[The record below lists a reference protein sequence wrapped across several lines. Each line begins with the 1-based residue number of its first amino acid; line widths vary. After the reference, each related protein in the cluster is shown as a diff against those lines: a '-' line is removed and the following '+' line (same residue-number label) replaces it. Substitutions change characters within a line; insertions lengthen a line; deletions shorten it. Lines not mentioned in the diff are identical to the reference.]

1 MTTPRPALLHNVP
14 MRRSITLAFALAC
27 TLAAQQP
34 VDENYTR
41 QIREATTSPQ
51 FLTEFVDHLPA
62 SPTVPTP
69 EKFLG
74 YIAGAE
80 NRLTYAKDIHRYMRE
95 LARTSPR
102 VRVLPIG
109 QTEENREM
117 ILVLVSSEENLR
129 RLDRLKQITAS
140 LADPR
145 RTPDAEAEK
154 LIREGVPF
162 YWATGAIHS
171 PETGSPEML
180 MELAY
185 RLAVTETPFYEN
197 LRRNL
202 VIMITPVVEVDGRER
217 MVDLYR
223 WRKANPGKTPPP
235 LLYWGKYVA
244 HDNNRDG
251 IALSLALSRNIN
263 RTFLEF
269 HPQVVHD
276 LHESVPFLYTST
288 GMGPYNAWFDPIEIN
303 EWQKMA
309 WHEVEELTKRGV
321 PGVWTWGFYDGW
333 GANYMMQVAHGH
345 NSIGRFYETFG
356 NGGAD
361 TRERTVPAAQTQRAW
376 YRPNPPLPR
385 VKWSHRNNVN
395 LQQSALLIS
404 LDFTARNRET
414 FLRNFWLKSKR
425 SVAKATT
432 EGPAAYVIHPDPR
445 PNEAASL
452 AAHLML
458 HGVEIHQLSD
468 EFEAGK
474 TKFPRGAYLVRMDQP
489 YSRLADMFL
498 DRQYYNPNDTS
509 PYDDTGWTLGALRNV
524 PVTRVTDT
532 AILKAPATLLA
543 QPPKPQGGISG
554 EGSVYLLAHNADRAL
569 ATFRFRLPNVR
580 FLAAEKPFEAA
591 GRKFPAGS
599 FLIPSE
605 GNPPNLRAALE
616 QAARDIGLTLHAVPE
631 MPKVDAH
638 PVAAP
643 RIALVHTWTNTQN
656 EGWFRLGFESTS
668 IPYSYISVHTLR
680 DTPNLREKYDV
691 IVLGHVNA
699 DSRRLLLGIPRRG
712 DPIPWKGSDL
722 TPNIGTSP
730 DQSDDIRGGIEL
742 EGLANIRRFVEEGGL
757 FVTIASN
764 ASLPIDFGLVEGVTI
779 EQTRELRAR
788 GSVLNT
794 EIADPGS
801 PVLYGYEGK
810 LPVYFNNAPVFNVSL
825 TGGLGGGQMGQQ
837 AGQQPSRPS
846 GRGGLDDPDVIQ
858 GRPPAPPAPPLRPG
872 ELSAEMMEAMR
883 PYLPPPQERP
893 RILLRFASE
902 KELLVSG
909 MLAGGRELAGRPAL
923 IDVPRGK
930 GHWLL
935 FANNPMWRQ
944 QTQGS
949 FMLLLNA
956 AMHFEHLNAGRPAP
970 SQAKPES
977 SGGEDDAGGDWFHD
991 AIH

>member
-1 MTTPRPALLHNVP
+1 MPRRLLHHNVT
-14 MRRSITLAFALAC
+14 MRSRLTLSFSLCLALS
-27 TLAAQQP
+27 AQQP
-34 VDENYTR
+34 VDEGYSR
-41 QIREATTSPQ
+41 QIREATTSPA

-62 SPTVPTP
+62 SPSVPTP
-69 EKFLG
+69 KRFLG

-80 NRLTYAKDIHRYMRE
+80 NHLTYAKDVHRYMRE

-102 VRVLPIG
+102 VRVLSIG

-129 RLDRLKQITAS
+129 RLDRLKQITSS

-145 RTPDAEAEK
+145 CISDAEAEK
-154 LIREGVPF
+154 LLQEGVPF

-202 VIMITPVVEVDGRER
+202 VVMITPVIEVDGRER

-263 RTFLEF
+263 RTFLDF

-309 WHEVEELTKRGV
+309 WHEVEEMTKRGV

-361 TRERTVPAAQTQRAW
+361 TRERTVPQAQTQRAW
-376 YRPNPPLPR
+376 FRPNPPLPR

-432 EGPAAYVIHPDPR
+432 EGPAAYVIHPEPR

-452 AAHLML
+452 VAQLML
-458 HGVEIHQLSD
+458 HGVEIHRLDQ

-474 TKFPRGAYLVRMDQP
+474 MKFPRGAYLVRMDQP

-498 DRQYYNPNDTS
+498 DRQYYNPNDTP

-532 AILKAPATLLA
+532 AVLKASATLLS
-543 QPPKPQGGISG
+543 QLPKPQGAVSG
-554 EGSVYLLAHNADRAL
+554 DGSVYLLAHNADRAL
-569 ATFRFRLPNVR
+569 ATFRFRLPGVR
-580 FLAAEKPFEAA
+580 FLAAEKSFEAA

-599 FLIPSE
+599 FLISSD
-605 GNPPNLRAALE
+605 GNPPNLRAMLE
-616 QAARDIGLTLHAVPE
+616 QAARDIGLTLYAVPE
-631 MPKVDAH
+631 LPKVDSH

-656 EGWFRLGFESTS
+656 EGWFRLGFESTG
-668 IPYSYISVHTLR
+668 IPYSYISVHALR

-691 IVLGHVNA
+691 IVLGPVNA
-699 DSRRLLLGIPRRG
+699 DSRRLLNGIPRRG
-712 DPIPWKGSDL
+712 DPIPWKASDL
-722 TPNIGTSP
+722 TPNFGTSP

-742 EGLANIRRFVEEGGL
+742 EGLANIRRFVEDGGL

-779 EQTRELRAR
+779 QQTRELRVR

-794 EIADPGS
+794 EIADPAS
-801 PVLYGYEGK
+801 PVLYGYDGK
-810 LPVYFNNAPVFNVSL
+810 LPVYFNAAPVFNVSL
-825 TGGLGGGQMGQQ
+825 SGGMRSRFMGQQ

-872 ELSAEMMEAMR
+872 ELSPEMMEAMR
-883 PYLPPPQERP
+883 AYLPPPNERP
-893 RILLRFASE
+893 RVLLRFAGE
-902 KELLVSG
+902 KDLLVSG
-909 MLAGGRELAGRPAL
+909 MLAGARELAGRPAL

-970 SQAKPES
+970 SAPKPQPATAA
-977 SGGEDDAGGDWFHD
+977 DDWIHD
-991 AIH
+991 ADH

>member
-1 MTTPRPALLHNVP
+1 MTTPRRTLLHNVS
-14 MRRSITLAFALAC
+14 MRRLLSIALSLCFALS
-27 TLAAQQP
+27 AQQP

-41 QIREATTSPQ
+41 QIREATTSPS

-80 NRLTYAKDIHRYMRE
+80 NRLTYAKDIYRYMRE

-102 VRVLPIG
+102 VRVLSIG

-129 RLDRLKQITAS
+129 RLDRLRQITSS

-145 RTPDAEAEK
+145 RTPDAEAEN
-154 LIREGVPF
+154 LIRQGVPF

-185 RLAVTETPFYEN
+185 RLAVTETPFYDN

-202 VIMITPVVEVDGRER
+202 VIMITPVIEVDGRER

-361 TRERTVPAAQTQRAW
+361 TRERTVPPAQTQRAW

-425 SVAKATT
+425 SVAKAST

-458 HGVEIHQLSD
+458 HGVEIHQLSR
-468 EFEAGK
+468 EFEAGN
-474 TKFPRGAYLVRMDQP
+474 TKFPAGAWLVRMDQP

-532 AILKAPATLLA
+532 AILKAPSVLLT
-543 QPPKPQGGISG
+543 QPPKPQGAISG

-569 ATFRFRLPNVR
+569 ATFRFRLPNLR

-616 QAARDIGLTLHAVPE
+616 QAARETGVSLIAAPE
-631 MPKVDAH
+631 LPKVGTH

-656 EGWFRLGFESTS
+656 EGWFRLGFESTG

-680 DTPNLREKYDV
+680 DTPNLRQKFDV
-691 IVLGHVNA
+691 IVLGPVNA
-699 DSRRLLLGIPRRG
+699 DSRRLLQGIPRRG
-712 DPIPWKGSDL
+712 DPIPWKASDL
-722 TPNIGTSP
+722 TPNFGTSP
-730 DQSDDIRGGIEL
+730 DQSDDIRGGMEL

-764 ASLPIDFGLVEGVTI
+764 ASLPIDFGLVEGVSI
-779 EQTRELRAR
+779 VQTRELRVR
-788 GSVLNT
+788 GSVLNA
-794 EIADPGS
+794 EVADPGS

-810 LPVYFNNAPVFNVSL
+810 LPVYFNAAPVFNVSL
-825 TGGLGGGQMGQQ
+825 TGGMGAGFMGQQ
-837 AGQQPSRPS
+837 AGQPPSRPS
-846 GRGGLDDPDVIQ
+846 GRGGLDDPDIVQ
-858 GRPPAPPAPPLRPG
+858 GRPPSPPAPPLRPG

-883 PYLPPPQERP
+883 PYLPPPNERP
-893 RILLRFASE
+893 RILLRFAGE

-909 MLAGGRELAGRPAL
+909 MLAGARELAGRPAL

-956 AMHFEHLNAGRPAP
+956 AMHFDHLNAGRPAP
-970 SQAKPES
+970 AQAKPET
-977 SGGEDDAGGDWFHD
+977 SGAADAGDEWSHD
-991 AIH
+991 ANH

>member
-1 MTTPRPALLHNVP
+1 MSLWIRICTACLSLA
-14 MRRSITLAFALAC
+14 AFA
-27 TLAAQQP
+27 AQP
-34 VDENYTR
+34 LDEGYTKK
-41 QIREATTSPQ
+41 IREATTSPM
-51 FLTEFVDHLPA
+51 FLTELVDHLPA
-62 SPTVPTP
+62 SASVPTP

-102 VRVLPIG
+102 IRVHSIG
-109 QTEENREM
+109 QTEEGREM
-117 ILVLVSSEENLR
+117 IVVLASSEENLK
-129 RLDRLKQITAS
+129 RLDRLKQITAR

-154 LIREGVPF
+154 LISEGVPF

-185 RLAVTETPFYEN
+185 RLAVTESPFYDN

-202 VIMITPVVEVDGRER
+202 VIMITPVIEVDGRER

-263 RTFLEF
+263 AAFLDY

-288 GMGPYNAWFDPIEIN
+288 GMGPYNAWLDPIEIN

-309 WHEVEELTKRGV
+309 WHEVEEMTRRGV

-345 NSIGRFYETFG
+345 NAIGRFYETFG

-361 TRERTVPAAQTQRAW
+361 TRERTVPPAQTQRAW

-425 SVAKATT
+425 SVAKAVT
-432 EGPAAYVIHPDPR
+432 EGPAAYVIHPSPR

-452 AAHLML
+452 AAQLML
-458 HGVEIHQLSD
+458 HGVEVHRLDQ
-468 EFEAGK
+468 ETEAGK
-474 TKFPRGAYLVRMDQP
+474 AKFPRGAFLVRMDQP

-498 DRQYYNPNDTS
+498 DRQYYNPNDTP

-532 AILKAPATLLA
+532 EILKAPATLLSA
-543 QPPKPQGGISG
+543 PPKPEGGIAG
-554 EGSVYLLAHNADRAL
+554 EGNIFVVEHNADRAL
-569 ATFRFRLPNVR
+569 ATFRYRLRDVR

-599 FLIPSE
+599 FILPAE
-605 GNPPNLRAALE
+605 NNPANLRSRVE
-616 QAARDIGLTLHAVPE
+616 QAAREIGLSVQALAE
-631 MPKVDAH
+631 MPKVDTH

-656 EGWFRLGFESTS
+656 EGWFRLGLESTGV
-668 IPYSYISVHTLR
+668 PYSYISVHTLR

-691 IVLGHVNA
+691 IVLGPVSA
-699 DSRRLLLGIPRRG
+699 DSRRLLQGIPRRG
-712 DPIPWKGSDL
+712 EPIPWKASEL

-730 DQSDDIRGGIEL
+730 DQTDDIRGGIEL
-742 EGLANIRRFVEEGGL
+742 EGLANIRKFVEEGGL
-757 FVTIASN
+757 FVTIAGN
-764 ASLPIDFGLVEGVTI
+764 ASLPIDFGLVDGVAI
-779 EQTRELRAR
+779 EPTRELRAR
-788 GSVLNT
+788 GSVLNA
-794 EIADPGS
+794 EVADTGS

-810 LPVYFNNAPVFNVSL
+810 LPVYFNTAPVFNVSL
-825 TGGLGGGQMGQQ
+825 AGGLGRGFMGQGEQ
-837 AGQQPSRPS
+837 QQPPARPS
-846 GRGGLDDPDVIQ
+846 GRGGLDDPDVVQ
-858 GRPPAPPAPPLRPG
+858 GRPPAPPAPPMRPG
-872 ELSAEMMEAMR
+872 ELSEEMMEQMR

-893 RILLRFASE
+893 RVLLRFANE

-935 FANNPMWRQ
+935 FAINPMWRQ

-956 AMHFEHLNAGRPAP
+956 AMQFDHLNTGRPAAP
-970 SQAKPES
+970 PAKPGPS
-977 SGGEDDAGGDWFHD
+977 AAGDAADLLAHELQ
-991 AIH
+991 

>member
-1 MTTPRPALLHNVP
+1 MRRRVLLHNVS
-14 MRRSITLAFALAC
+14 MRRTMLTCLLAC
-27 TLAAQQP
+27 FTLLAQQP
-34 VDENYTR
+34 VDEGYTK
-41 QIREATTSPQ
+41 QIREATTSPM
-51 FLTEFVDHLPA
+51 FLTELVDHLPA
-62 SPTVPTP
+62 SATVPTP

-80 NRLTYAKDIHRYMRE
+80 NRLTYARDIHRYMRE

-102 VRVLPIG
+102 VRVQSIG
-109 QTEENREM
+109 QTEEGREM
-117 ILVLVSSEENLR
+117 IVVLVSSEENLK
-129 RLDRLKQITAS
+129 RLDRLKQITAQ

-154 LIREGVPF
+154 LLAEGVPF

-185 RLAVTETPFYEN
+185 RLAVTNTPFYDN

-263 RTFLEF
+263 QTFLEF

-309 WHEVEELTKRGV
+309 WHEVEEMTKRGV

-361 TRERTVPAAQTQRAW
+361 TRERTVPPAQTNRAW

-385 VKWSHRNNVN
+385 VRWSHRNNVN

-404 LDFTARNRET
+404 MDFTAKNRDT

-432 EGPAAYVIHPDPR
+432 EGPAAYVIHPEPR

-452 AAHLML
+452 AAQLML
-458 HGVEIHQLSD
+458 HGVEIHRLD
-468 EFEAGK
+468 AEAEAGNA
-474 TKFPRGAYLVRMDQP
+474 KFPRGAYLVRMDQP

-532 AILKAPATLLA
+532 GILKAAATLLA
-543 QPPKPQGGISG
+543 APPKPGGGVQG

-569 ATFRFRLPNVR
+569 ATLRFRLRDVR
-580 FLAAEKPFEAA
+580 VLAAEKPFEAG
-591 GRKFPAGS
+591 GRKYPAGS
-599 FLIPSE
+599 FVIPAE
-605 GNPPNLRAALE
+605 GNPPDLRARLE
-616 QAARDIGLTLHAVPE
+616 QAARETGLTLQAAGE
-631 MPKVDAH
+631 MPKVDTH

-656 EGWFRLGFESTS
+656 EGWFRLGFETTG
-668 IPYSYISVHTLR
+668 IPYEYISVHTLR
-680 DTPNLREKYDV
+680 DTPDLKARYDV

-699 DSRRLLLGIPRRG
+699 DSRRLLQGIPKRG
-712 DPIPWKGSDL
+712 EPIPWKATDL
-722 TPNIGTSP
+722 TPNFGTSP

-742 EGLANIRRFVEEGGL
+742 EGLANVRRFVEEGGL
-757 FVTIASN
+757 FVTIAGN

-779 EQTRELRAR
+779 EQARELRAR

-794 EIADPGS
+794 DVADPGS

-810 LPVYFNNAPVFNVSL
+810 LPVYFNAAPVFNVSL
-825 TGGLGGGQMGQQ
+825 TGGMGGGFMGQQ
-837 AGQQPSRPS
+837 AGQPPSRPS
-846 GRGGLDDPDVIQ
+846 GRGGPDDPDVVQ
-858 GRPPAPPAPPLRPG
+858 GRPPAPPAPPVRPG
-872 ELSAEMMEAMR
+872 ELSADMMEAMR
-883 PYLPPPQERP
+883 AYLPPPNERP
-893 RILLRFASE
+893 RVLLRFAQE
-902 KELLVSG
+902 RELLVSG

-956 AMHFEHLNAGRPAP
+956 AMHFEHLGIGRPAADA
-970 SQAKPES
+970 AKPPAA
-977 SGGEDDAGGDWFHD
+977 SGNGAMDDDLQ
-991 AIH
+991 

>member
-1 MTTPRPALLHNVP
+1 
-14 MRRSITLAFALAC
+14 MRRTILPLLAC
-27 TLAAQQP
+27 VPLLAQQP
-34 VDENYTR
+34 VDEGYTK
-41 QIREATTSPQ
+41 QIREATTSPM

-62 SPTVPTP
+62 SSTVPTP

-80 NRLTYAKDIHRYMRE
+80 NRLTYAKDVHRYMRE

-102 VRVLPIG
+102 VRVQSIG
-109 QTEENREM
+109 QTEEGREM
-117 ILVLVSSEENLR
+117 ILVLISSEENLR
-129 RLDRLKQITAS
+129 RLDRLKQITAR

-154 LIREGVPF
+154 LLREGVPF

-185 RLAVTETPFYEN
+185 RLAVTETPFYDN

-202 VIMITPVVEVDGRER
+202 VVMITPVVEVDGRER

-303 EWQKMA
+303 EWHKMA
-309 WHEVEELTKRGV
+309 WHEVEEMTKRGV

-361 TRERTVPAAQTQRAW
+361 TRERTVNPGQTQRAW

-395 LQQSALLIS
+395 LQQSALLIA
-404 LDFTARNRET
+404 LDFTAKNRET

-432 EGPAAYVIHPDPR
+432 EGPAAYVIHAQPR

-452 AAHLML
+452 AAQLMM
-458 HGVEIHQLSD
+458 HGVEVHELEQD
-468 EFEAGK
+468 TEVGQ
-474 TKFPRGAYLVRMDQP
+474 TKFPRGAYLIRMDQP

-524 PVTRVTDT
+524 PVTRITDA
-532 AILKAPATLLA
+532 AILKAPARLLET
-543 QPPKPQGGISG
+543 PPKPEGGISG
-554 EGSVYLLAHNADRAL
+554 EGKIYLLAHNADRAL
-569 ATFRFRLPNVR
+569 ATFRFRLRDVR

-591 GRKFPAGS
+591 GRKYPAGS
-599 FLIPSE
+599 FLIPAE
-605 GNPPNLRAALE
+605 GNPADLRARLE
-616 QAARDIGLTLHAVPE
+616 AAAREIGLTLQAVGE
-631 MPKVDAH
+631 MPKVETH

-656 EGWFRLGFESTS
+656 EGWFRLGLETTG
-668 IPYSYISVHTLR
+668 IPYDYISVHTLR
-680 DTPNLREKYDV
+680 DTPKLRDKYDV
-691 IVLGHVNA
+691 IILGHVNA
-699 DSRRLLLGIPRRG
+699 DSRRLLAGIPKRG
-712 DPIPWKGSDL
+712 EPIPWKASDL
-722 TPNIGTSP
+722 TPNFGTSP

-757 FVTIASN
+757 FVTIAGN
-764 ASLPIDFGLVEGVTI
+764 ASLAIDFGLVEGVSI
-779 EQTRELRAR
+779 QEARELRAR

-810 LPVYFNNAPVFNVSL
+810 LPVYFNTSPVFNVSL
-825 TGGLGGGQMGQQ
+825 TGGMGGGLQGQQ
-837 AGQQPSRPS
+837 AGQPSRPS

-858 GRPPAPPAPPLRPG
+858 GRPPAPPAPPARPG
-872 ELSAEMMEAMR
+872 ELNAEMMEAMR
-883 PYLPPPQERP
+883 AYLPPPEERP
-893 RILLRFASE
+893 RILLRFAPE
-902 KELLVSG
+902 RELLVSG
-909 MLAGGRELAGRPAL
+909 MLAGGRELAGKPAL

-956 AMHFEHLNAGRPAP
+956 AMHFDHLNIGRPAAAP
-970 SQAKPES
+970 AKPEAG
-977 SGGEDDAGGDWFHD
+977 SGEGGDD
-991 AIH
+991 DQ